1 MRFIFA
7 IISFVLAAVMIGY
20 GIAQRTILAE
30 PDEVA
35 ISTVISST
43 APVTVIDGATLNA
56 FDGSQTLTINGGDQ
70 VFAAYGRTSDVLAWV
85 GDTTYNALSFDSAA
99 GAFASKVVP
108 GAQKTV
114 PNPSSSDL
122 WIDDYKKNQTLTLT
136 VNVPDDISFIIVSDG
151 KQPAPSSIRLSW
163 PLDNST
169 PWSGPLILGGAV
181 ALILGLGL
189 LLWATNHMRSGRGP
203 RRKPQK
209 LPKVPRK
216 RSIKSSSRR
225 ALPASAGGR
234 RRGMIAVPLVL
245 ASAIALSA
253 CTPNG
258 AVPAAVVPSPSA
270 SASNGPDASAPPPPA
285 VSTRQVA
292 RIISRISAVAT
303 KADATR
309 DATLLA
315 TRFSGAALELRLAN
329 YAIRGADGAQPGLPA
344 IPDGP
349 VKLVLP
355 QQTDLWPRT
364 VLAVIQDAKDNTIPP
379 LALFLVQVDA
389 RSDYKVSYAITLE
402 PSAKLDNLA
411 PANIGAPRLDP
422 DSNLLKMSPT
432 DVALAYGDI
441 LEKDVDSPSYL
452 DFEKNGDSLRT
463 SVGLAN
469 KQQTAAALPPTAK
482 ISFGHVIGP
491 ADAIA
496 LATNDAGAIIAVNL
510 NETTT
515 VAPVEAGAA
524 VNPTGAVKALS
535 GIAVSTKGVVATYG
549 DQLLF
554 YVPPAGSDGKI
565 ILLGYSQGLVS
576 AKELG

>member
-1 MRFIFA
+1 MRFVLA

-35 ISTVISST
+35 VSSVISST
-43 APVTVIDGATLNA
+43 AAVTVIDGATLNA

-85 GDTTYNALSFDSAA
+85 GDTTYNALSFDSTA
-99 GAFASKVVP
+99 GAFTSKVVP
-108 GAQKTV
+108 GAQKAV
-114 PNPSSSDL
+114 PDPNGSDL
-122 WIDDYKKNQTLTLT
+122 WIDEYKKNQTLTLT
-136 VNVPDDISFIIVSDG
+136 VNVPEDISFIIVSDG
-151 KQPAPSSIRLSW
+151 TQPAPSSIRLSW

-169 PWSGPLILGGAV
+169 PWSGPLILGGAI

-216 RSIKSSSRR
+216 RSIRGSSRP
-225 ALPASAGGR
+225 ALPASASGR

-253 CTPNG
+253 CTQNG

-270 SASNGPDASAPPPPA
+270 SASNGSDASAPPPPA
-285 VSTRQVA
+285 VSARQVG

-303 KADATR
+303 AADAAR

-329 YAIRGADGAQPGLPA
+329 YAIRGADGAQPGLAA

-379 LALFLVQVDA
+379 LALFLVQEDA

-463 SVGLAN
+463 SVGLAT
-469 KQQTAAALPPTAK
+469 KQQAAAALPPTAK
-482 ISFGHVIGP
+482 ISFGHLIGP
-491 ADAIA
+491 AAAIA

-565 ILLGYSQGLVS
+565 VLLGYSQGLVS

>member
-1 MRFIFA
+1 MRFVLA

-30 PDEVA
+30 PNEVA

-43 APVTVIDGATLNA
+43 APVTVIDGATLNT
-56 FDGSQTLTINGGDQ
+56 FVGSQTLTINGSDQ

-85 GDTTYNALSFDSAA
+85 GDTTYNALSYDSTA
-99 GAFASKVVP
+99 GAFTSKVVP

-114 PNPSSSDL
+114 PDPNGSDL
-122 WIDDYKKNQTLTLT
+122 WIDDYKKNKTLTLT
-136 VNVPDDISFIIVSDG
+136 VKVPQDISFVIVSDG
-151 KQPAPSSIRLSW
+151 TQAAPSNIRLSW

-169 PWSGPLILGGAV
+169 PWSGPLIIGGAV

-216 RSIKSSSRR
+216 RSLRSSSRR
-225 ALPASAGGR
+225 VTPISASGR
-234 RRGMIAVPLVL
+234 RRGMIAIPLVL

-253 CTPNG
+253 CSPAANLR
-258 AVPAAVVPSPSA
+258 AAVVPSPSA
-270 SASNGPDASAPPPPA
+270 SSSGAPDASTPPPPA
-285 VSTRQVA
+285 VTARQMG

-309 DATLLA
+309 DASLIA

-364 VLAVIQDAKDNTIPP
+364 VLAVIQDAKDDTIPP
-379 LALFLVQVDA
+379 LALFLVQADP
-389 RSDYKVSYAITLE
+389 RSDYKVGYAITLE

-422 DSNLLKMSPT
+422 LSNLLKMSPT

-441 LEKDVDSPSYL
+441 LEKDVNSPSYL
-452 DFEKNGDSLRT
+452 DFQKEGDSLRT
-463 SVGLAN
+463 SVGLAT
-469 KQQTAAALPPTAK
+469 KQQAAAALPPTAK
-482 ISFGHVIGP
+482 ITFGHLIGL
-491 ADAIA
+491 ADPIA

-510 NETTT
+510 DETTT

-524 VNPTGAVKALS
+524 VNPGGAVKALS
-535 GIAVSTKGVVATYG
+535 GIAVSTKGIVATYG

-554 YVPPAGSDGKI
+554 YVPPTGSDGKI